1 MRAVVI
7 KDMFC
12 RGSILCC
19 ALLLCCLCLWPAG
32 ARALSSDAARAC
44 VVEAGGAVDNA
55 DAACF
60 EQLVDMDAILNEAV
74 DLFMKEAAKPENSSL
89 LPPMLA
95 LMFSGAAMAEDNGL
109 GVRKLLV
116 SEARAFVHNGIASG
130 AFAGK
135 SVQDYRT
142 EGWVAPL
149 FESVSMGRKEIRNVG
164 TPVRQGKD
172 WIVPFVL
179 RDHGNGNSYAVRA
192 RVSDAGGSP
201 RVVAVENLRQLFVIL
216 GKEAQAW
223 KARRFGRRRSRSVR
237 HLRPREASGTEPA
250 LRRRASPCSI
260 PDGPPGTGLPPFFK
274 GKIENHP
281 FYRVVFCV
289 LAGKRTGKPPF
300 RQAGGAAGDQ
310 CFRCSLRSQR
320 ARRRRSR
327 TMKPPLHSTMK
338 AAAMK
343 TPR

>member
-1 MRAVVI
+1 MAAVSGHTAMREGCPFAAGWIRPEFRQFHDSHISRQRGGVPSGGSP
-7 KDMFC
+7 FSHAGQGSLGG

-192 RVSDAGGSP
+192 RVSDAGGNP

-216 GKEAQAW
+216 GKEAQALE
-223 KARRFGRRRSRSVR
+223 S
-237 HLRPREASGTEPA
+237 
-250 LRRRASPCSI
+250 
-260 PDGPPGTGLPPFFK
+260 
-274 GKIENHP
+274 
-281 FYRVVFCV
+281 
-289 LAGKRTGKPPF
+289 
-300 RQAGGAAGDQ
+300 
-310 CFRCSLRSQR
+310 
-320 ARRRRSR
+320 
-327 TMKPPLHSTMK
+327 
-338 AAAMK
+338 
-343 TPR
+343 

>member
-1 MRAVVI
+1 MREVRLALLEADVNYGVAKKFVADVTQKCIGAGVLESLTPAQQVI
-7 KDMFC
+7 KIVNDELTELMGSTHQRINLSSRIPTVLLMCGLQGSGKTTHSAKLAYMF
-12 RGSILCC
+12 RQQGKRP
-19 ALLLCCLCLWPAG
+19 LLVACDIYRPAAIEQLKVVG
-32 ARALSSDAARAC
+32 EKAGVPVFEMGQTDPVKIVKKALSHAHDYGNDIVIIDTAGRLHID
-44 VVEAGGAVDNA
+44 EALMDELKAV
-55 DAACF
+55 
-60 EQLVDMDAILNEAV
+60 
-74 DLFMKEAAKPENSSL
+74 KEAAKPENSSL

-149 FESVSMGRKEIRNVG
+149 FESVSMGRKEIRNVS

-216 GKEAQAW
+216 GKEAQAL
-223 KARRFGRRRSRSVR
+223 GS
-237 HLRPREASGTEPA
+237 
-250 LRRRASPCSI
+250 
-260 PDGPPGTGLPPFFK
+260 
-274 GKIENHP
+274 
-281 FYRVVFCV
+281 
-289 LAGKRTGKPPF
+289 
-300 RQAGGAAGDQ
+300 
-310 CFRCSLRSQR
+310 
-320 ARRRRSR
+320 
-327 TMKPPLHSTMK
+327 
-338 AAAMK
+338 
-343 TPR
+343 

>member
-116 SEARAFVHNGIASG
+116 SEARALVHNGIASG

-192 RVSDAGGSP
+192 RVSDAGGNP
-201 RVVAVENLRQLFVIL
+201 RVVAVEKELDRTLRARPGRGEPAPAVRHSGQGGPGAGKL
-216 GKEAQAW
+216 GASGGVGPGLEGSGAREAQAGQSPSCGAGQARAPSRT
-223 KARRFGRRRSRSVR
+223 ARRG
-237 HLRPREASGTEPA
+237 LAS
-250 LRRRASPCSI
+250 
-260 PDGPPGTGLPPFFK
+260 LPF
-274 GKIENHP
+274 
-281 FYRVVFCV
+281 
-289 LAGKRTGKPPF
+289 L
-300 RQAGGAAGDQ
+300 
-310 CFRCSLRSQR
+310 
-320 ARRRRSR
+320 
-327 TMKPPLHSTMK
+327 K
-338 AAAMK
+338 AK
-343 TPR
+343 

>member
-1 MRAVVI
+1 M
-7 KDMFC
+7 
-12 RGSILCC
+12 
-19 ALLLCCLCLWPAG
+19 
-32 ARALSSDAARAC
+32 
-44 VVEAGGAVDNA
+44 VEAGGAVDNA

-60 EQLVDMDAILNEAV
+60 EQLVDMDAILNEAA

-192 RVSDAGGSP
+192 RVSDSGGSP

-216 GKEAQAW
+216 GKEAQALE
-223 KARRFGRRRSRSVR
+223 S
-237 HLRPREASGTEPA
+237 
-250 LRRRASPCSI
+250 
-260 PDGPPGTGLPPFFK
+260 
-274 GKIENHP
+274 
-281 FYRVVFCV
+281 
-289 LAGKRTGKPPF
+289 
-300 RQAGGAAGDQ
+300 
-310 CFRCSLRSQR
+310 
-320 ARRRRSR
+320 
-327 TMKPPLHSTMK
+327 
-338 AAAMK
+338 
-343 TPR
+343 

>member
-116 SEARAFVHNGIASG
+116 SEARAFVHKWHRFRGFCRQERAGLPDGRLGG
-130 AFAGK
+130 A
-135 SVQDYRT
+135 
-142 EGWVAPL
+142 
-149 FESVSMGRKEIRNVG
+149 
-164 TPVRQGKD
+164 PVR
-172 WIVPFVL
+172 IRV
-179 RDHGNGNSYAVRA
+179 HG
-192 RVSDAGGSP
+192 P
-201 RVVAVENLRQLFVIL
+201 
-216 GKEAQAW
+216 
-223 KARRFGRRRSRSVR
+223 
-237 HLRPREASGTEPA
+237 
-250 LRRRASPCSI
+250 
-260 PDGPPGTGLPPFFK
+260 
-274 GKIENHP
+274 
-281 FYRVVFCV
+281 
-289 LAGKRTGKPPF
+289 
-300 RQAGGAAGDQ
+300 
-310 CFRCSLRSQR
+310 
-320 ARRRRSR
+320 
-327 TMKPPLHSTMK
+327 
-338 AAAMK
+338 
-343 TPR
+343 

>member
-1 MRAVVI
+1 
-7 KDMFC
+7 
-12 RGSILCC
+12 
-19 ALLLCCLCLWPAG
+19 
-32 ARALSSDAARAC
+32 
-44 VVEAGGAVDNA
+44 
-55 DAACF
+55 
-60 EQLVDMDAILNEAV
+60 
-74 DLFMKEAAKPENSSL
+74 MKEAAKPENSSL

-95 LMFSGAAMAEDNGL
+95 LMFSGAAMVEDNGL

-216 GKEAQAW
+216 GKEAQAL
-223 KARRFGRRRSRSVR
+223 GS
-237 HLRPREASGTEPA
+237 
-250 LRRRASPCSI
+250 
-260 PDGPPGTGLPPFFK
+260 
-274 GKIENHP
+274 
-281 FYRVVFCV
+281 
-289 LAGKRTGKPPF
+289 
-300 RQAGGAAGDQ
+300 
-310 CFRCSLRSQR
+310 
-320 ARRRRSR
+320 
-327 TMKPPLHSTMK
+327 
-338 AAAMK
+338 
-343 TPR
+343 

>member
-1 MRAVVI
+1 
-7 KDMFC
+7 MFC

-192 RVSDAGGSP
+192 RVSDAGGQP
-201 RVVAVENLRQLFVIL
+201 
-216 GKEAQAW
+216 
-223 KARRFGRRRSRSVR
+223 ARGGRGEPASVVR
-237 HLRPREASGTEPA
+237 HPGQGGPGAGELGASGGV
-250 LRRRASPCSI
+250 
-260 PDGPPGTGLPPFFK
+260 GPGLE
-274 GKIENHP
+274 GI
-281 FYRVVFCV
+281 CV
-289 LAGKRTGKPPF
+289 RG
-300 RQAGGAAGDQ
+300 RQAGQSPPCDAGQ
-310 CFRCSLRSQR
+310 ARAPSRT
-320 ARRRRSR
+320 ARRGLASL
-327 TMKPPLHSTMK
+327 PFF
-338 AAAMK
+338 
-343 TPR
+343 

>member
-7 KDMFC
+7 NDMFC

-44 VVEAGGAVDNA
+44 
-55 DAACF
+55 
-60 EQLVDMDAILNEAV
+60 
-74 DLFMKEAAKPENSSL
+74 
-89 LPPMLA
+89 
-95 LMFSGAAMAEDNGL
+95 
-109 GVRKLLV
+109 
-116 SEARAFVHNGIASG
+116 VHNGIASG

-216 GKEAQAW
+216 GKEAQALE
-223 KARRFGRRRSRSVR
+223 S
-237 HLRPREASGTEPA
+237 
-250 LRRRASPCSI
+250 
-260 PDGPPGTGLPPFFK
+260 
-274 GKIENHP
+274 
-281 FYRVVFCV
+281 
-289 LAGKRTGKPPF
+289 
-300 RQAGGAAGDQ
+300 
-310 CFRCSLRSQR
+310 
-320 ARRRRSR
+320 
-327 TMKPPLHSTMK
+327 
-338 AAAMK
+338 
-343 TPR
+343 

>member
-44 VVEAGGAVDNA
+44 VVEAGGAVVNA

-216 GKEAQAW
+216 GKEAQALE
-223 KARRFGRRRSRSVR
+223 S
-237 HLRPREASGTEPA
+237 
-250 LRRRASPCSI
+250 
-260 PDGPPGTGLPPFFK
+260 
-274 GKIENHP
+274 
-281 FYRVVFCV
+281 
-289 LAGKRTGKPPF
+289 
-300 RQAGGAAGDQ
+300 
-310 CFRCSLRSQR
+310 
-320 ARRRRSR
+320 
-327 TMKPPLHSTMK
+327 
-338 AAAMK
+338 
-343 TPR
+343 

>member
-7 KDMFC
+7 NDMFC

-130 AFAGK
+130 AFAGLP
-135 SVQDYRT
+135 D
-142 EGWVAPL
+142 
-149 FESVSMGRKEIRNVG
+149 GRLGG
-164 TPVRQGKD
+164 TPVRVRVHGPQGD
-172 WIVPFVL
+172 PQCE
-179 RDHGNGNSYAVRA
+179 HARA
-192 RVSDAGGSP
+192 AGQGLD
-201 RVVAVENLRQLFVIL
+201 R
-216 GKEAQAW
+216 
-223 KARRFGRRRSRSVR
+223 
-237 HLRPREASGTEPA
+237 A
-250 LRRRASPCSI
+250 LR
-260 PDGPPGTGLPPFFK
+260 
-274 GKIENHP
+274 
-281 FYRVVFCV
+281 
-289 LAGKRTGKPPF
+289 
-300 RQAGGAAGDQ
+300 AA
-310 CFRCSLRSQR
+310 
-320 ARRRRSR
+320 
-327 TMKPPLHSTMK
+327 
-338 AAAMK
+338 
-343 TPR
+343 

>member
-1 MRAVVI
+1 MRAVFP
-7 KDMFC
+7 KDIFC
-12 RGSILCC
+12 RGSVLCC
-19 ALLLCCLCLWPAG
+19 LLLLSCLCLWPAG

-44 VVEAGGAVDNA
+44 VVEAGGAGDNA
-55 DAACF
+55 
-60 EQLVDMDAILNEAV
+60 AV
-74 DLFMKEAAKPENSSL
+74 DLFMKEAAKPGNSSL

-135 SVQDYRT
+135 SVQDYAA

-216 GKEAQAW
+216 GKEAQALE
-223 KARRFGRRRSRSVR
+223 S
-237 HLRPREASGTEPA
+237 
-250 LRRRASPCSI
+250 
-260 PDGPPGTGLPPFFK
+260 
-274 GKIENHP
+274 
-281 FYRVVFCV
+281 
-289 LAGKRTGKPPF
+289 
-300 RQAGGAAGDQ
+300 
-310 CFRCSLRSQR
+310 
-320 ARRRRSR
+320 
-327 TMKPPLHSTMK
+327 
-338 AAAMK
+338 
-343 TPR
+343 